1 MKCIY
6 LKPETLAILCI
17 EEAIMLSES
26 ETQRNVAGGPTQTD
40 EKPLTP
46 EVEDWTDPD
55 EDPYQGGGQGNN
67 GDGNR
72 SKSGMIW
79 DEW

>member
-1 MKCIY
+1 MKRIY
-6 LKPETLAILCI
+6 LKPETLTILCI

-26 ETQRNVAGGPTQTD
+26 ETQRNVDGGPTQTD

-46 EVEDWTDPD
+46 KVEDWTDPD
-55 EDPYQGGGQGNN
+55 EDPYQGGGQGS
-67 GDGNR
+67 GGSGNR

>member
-1 MKCIY
+1 MKRIY
-6 LKPETLAILCI
+6 LKPETLTILCI

-26 ETQRNVAGGPTQTD
+26 ETQRNVDGGPTQTD

-46 EVEDWTDPD
+46 QVQDWTDPD
-55 EDPYQGGGQGNN
+55 VNPYQGGGQGNN

-72 SKSGMIW
+72 AKSSMIW

>member
-1 MKCIY
+1 MKRIY

-26 ETQRNVAGGPTQTD
+26 ETQRNVGGGPTQTD

-46 EVEDWTDPD
+46 QVEDWTDPD
-55 EDPYQGGGQGNN
+55 EDPYQSGGQGNN

-72 SKSGMIW
+72 AKSGMIW

>member
-1 MKCIY
+1 MKRIY
-6 LKPETLAILCI
+6 LKPETLAIQCV

-26 ETQRNVAGGPTQTD
+26 ETQRNVDGGPTQTD

-46 EVEDWTDPD
+46 QVQDWTDPD